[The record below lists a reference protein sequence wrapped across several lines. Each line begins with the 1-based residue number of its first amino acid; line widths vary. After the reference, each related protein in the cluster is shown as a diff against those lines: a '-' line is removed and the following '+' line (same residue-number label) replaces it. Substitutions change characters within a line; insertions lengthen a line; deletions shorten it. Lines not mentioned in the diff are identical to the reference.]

1 MNWHLPATVADMAA
15 ATRSV
20 SSWRA
25 QRFNLAADAV
35 FVLSVSGMGLDRSH
49 PLSDHVMT
57 GAERYKDDY
66 MSGKGRKAHPS
77 VTVYYVRDLATS
89 RAVLALQ
96 ADGTILDELDTVRPD
111 LRPATRE
118 ALRDAFRIAADNAVL
133 QARQD

>member
-1 MNWHLPATVADMAA
+1 
-15 ATRSV
+15 
-20 SSWRA
+20 
-25 QRFNLAADAV
+25 
-35 FVLSVSGMGLDRSH
+35 
-49 PLSDHVMT
+49 
-57 GAERYKDDY
+57 
-66 MSGKGRKAHPS
+66 

>member
-57 GAERYKDDY
+57 GAEREGPQG
-66 MSGKGRKAHPS
+66 SP
-77 VTVYYVRDLATS
+77 VRDCLLRARPGHVS
-89 RAVLALQ
+89 R
-96 ADGTILDELDTVRPD
+96 GPG
-111 LRPATRE
+111 PAG
-118 ALRDAFRIAADNAVL
+118 
-133 QARQD
+133 